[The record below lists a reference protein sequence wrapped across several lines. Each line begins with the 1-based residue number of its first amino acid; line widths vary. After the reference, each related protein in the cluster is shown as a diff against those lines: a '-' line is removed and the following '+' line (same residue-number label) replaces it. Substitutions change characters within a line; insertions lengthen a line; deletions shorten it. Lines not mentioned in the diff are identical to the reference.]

1 MQLNELKKLIKM
13 LEESNVEEIE
23 IKGFLGRTVRVTKKR
38 ADTKVVQGRVEK
50 EPKVPETPQIS
61 AVISEPLEKVEALK
75 ESIVTP
81 SASQP
86 VPQAPKTAEPQK
98 NLVSINAPMIGT
110 FYRASSPGAKPYIEV
125 GDRVTTGKIVCILEA
140 MKVMNEIE
148 AEVSGLV
155 REILVENGKPV
166 EYGQPLF
173 MLEC

>member
-38 ADTKVVQGRVEK
+38 ADTKVVQRGIEK
-50 EPKVPETPQIS
+50 ETKAPETPQIS
-61 AVISEPLEKVEALK
+61 AVISEPVQELTK
-75 ESIVTP
+75 EVPKEPVVTP
-81 SASQP
+81 AVQS
-86 VPQAPKTAEPQK
+86 APKTAEPQK
-98 NLVSINAPMIGT
+98 NLVSINAPIIGT

-148 AEVSGLV
+148 AEVSGVV

>member
-50 EPKVPETPQIS
+50 EVKVPEAPQIS
-61 AVISEPLEKVEALK
+61 AVIPEPLEKVETPN
-75 ESIVTP
+75 ESVMN
-81 SASQP
+81 SAAQP
-86 VPQAPKTAEPQK
+86 APQPPKTAEPQK
-98 NLVSINAPMIGT
+98 NFVSINAPIIGT

-125 GDRVTTGKIVCILEA
+125 GDRVTTGKVVCILEA

-148 AEVSGLV
+148 AEVSGVV

>member
-50 EPKVPETPQIS
+50 EAKVPEIPQIS
-61 AVISEPLEKVEALK
+61 AVIPEPLEKVEI
-75 ESIVTP
+75 EPVMTP
-81 SASQP
+81 TAQP
-86 VPQAPKTAEPQK
+86 APQASKTAEPQK
-98 NLVSINAPMIGT
+98 NLVSINAPIIGT

-125 GDRVTTGKIVCILEA
+125 GDRVTTGKVVCILEA

-148 AEVSGLV
+148 AEVSGVV